1 MKKNK
6 NTKFTNNVPDLI
18 IALVCILGIVAGI
31 SFFIKDMNISLKA
44 DSEPIGVIY
53 FKKNTAQ
60 RRLINKNLWE
70 KLKVQAPVY
79 NGDRIRTGN
88 YSEANIVF
96 NDGSEIALYDN
107 SLVQI
112 FSEDGNT
119 INFVNG
125 SISIVSSDNAK
136 ETGETISVV
145 AGNKVM
151 SLGKNTSAVFSSPI
165 SLSQNKGDTVVAV
178 SAGEV
183 YVKPAENSKKKQKS
197 SNTAAYETVSAGS
210 VAQYQTEL
218 KSVELLEL
226 PAKTTST
233 ATETKKTAVSY
244 AADKQFKVLSPAPTY
259 SVIQNKDEIKF
270 VPFFWTEVKDIKI
283 EFSYSSAFSSIVNTE
298 YLSSDTH
305 KGSVALDFANNGDL
319 IYWRAEPVNSED
331 YKNVVSGKIEV
342 RSEEK
347 KQQELKTA
355 VTQVF
360 GNQAAE
366 EISAQVEQKT
376 KTVTS
381 SEAVAMTDII
391 PARKPVTRK
400 NASVTTPTATKTEKP
415 GETVTSASEQTVST
429 PVTIDSFVQTQ
440 KAKKEQEK
448 IEAEKIEAE
457 KLAEAEQ
464 KTEVE
469 VPVVAEKPK
478 TEVAKKPA
486 VTTTKPKTST
496 KPAVKKPVTTKPS
509 VTATK
514 TPETAAPV
522 NQPMPV
528 PELSVVPA
536 GVATV
541 AKQDSGILP
550 AEAIPPAPLI
560 TETEKEPAATTQPT
574 VSKPA
579 EPVEVKPVE
588 VQPVEP
594 QPAEI
599 EKSDTV
605 PAEPVTKGTEENV
618 QIEAAEE
625 IYEPEV
631 INPVEKVNES
641 AVPSEVIK
649 DNVPVVTEET
659 KPAEV
664 KPVETKPAETKPAE
678 TSPVVETKPVEVKP
692 AETPVVVAPV
702 TENTTPVVSK
712 GTEENVV
719 IPTETVPV
727 TPESTVTEPVRGPQ
741 NTFTSVVPLLLTPAA
756 SKIYTEADFADS
768 DEPSIVFSWN
778 PVENAQAYKFEIV
791 NEDGRTVWSTTCRTN
806 RFVLSDNID
815 VISEDGEYNWKVTA
829 ISKTDGV
836 VYNSLT
842 ASRTF
847 YISFEDVDAVEGVSK
862 TNLITFD

>member
-283 EFSYSSAFSSIVNTE
+283 EFSYSSVFSSIVNTE

-514 TPETAAPV
+514 TPETAALV

-550 AEAIPPAPLI
+550 TEAIPPAPLI
-560 TETEKEPAATTQPT
+560 TETEKE
-574 VSKPA
+574 
-579 EPVEVKPVE
+579 
-588 VQPVEP
+588 
-594 QPAEI
+594 EI
-599 EKSDTV
+599 
-605 PAEPVTKGTEENV
+605 AKGTEENV

-664 KPVETKPAETKPAE
+664 KPVKTKPAETKPAE
-678 TSPVVETKPVEVKP
+678 TSPVVETKPVEVPVESVPKVTEETKPVETKPVEVKPVEVKP